1 METNIGILDRS
12 FRIAGI
18 FLAALYFMLHQ
29 SGGFFTTVSGFICIY
44 CFMTALTRYSPVW
57 ELFGISTIKKIK
69 TK

>member
-1 METNIGILDRS
+1 MEMNIGILDRA

-18 FLAALYFMLHQ
+18 FGAALYFIMNQ
-29 SGGFFTTVSGFICIY
+29 SGGFFTTLSGIICIY

-57 ELFGISTIKKIK
+57 ELFGISTIRKIK